1 MIYQDDIKLLEYIE
15 NKLDKDASLDVKE
28 WIEENAEN
36 QAYYEQFRRN
46 YFFMR
51 WGMRGRCVKGKFELI
66 EGKLR
71 RRRLIRK
78 VITFSAVA
86 AILIVI
92 GIGLEFFYV
101 PQEIG
106 LAQGGNSIIYPG
118 GARAM
123 LQLSSGEVVP
133 ISTKKKMLKEKNG
146 TSIEINN
153 KGEVSYKENKTGKDE
168 IQKEVYNKLL
178 IPRGGEFVVTLDDG
192 TRVWLN
198 SATEFS
204 YPVNFISERRT
215 VYLKGEAFFEV
226 SCDTT
231 RPFVVFADGCS
242 VKVYGTQ
249 FNVNTHK
256 DGVVQ
261 TVLVSGSVACQGGRS
276 EVLLKPGERAVYQKE
291 AESIAV
297 EQVNVN
303 PYIAWKDGTFIFEN
317 ESLENIMEILSLWYD
332 IDVFYAYPEARNVRL
347 TGDMKRYK
355 EIQEL
360 LYFFE
365 QISDVKFVIK
375 GKAITVKS
383 K

>member
-1 MIYQDDIKLLEYIE
+1 M
-15 NKLDKDASLDVKE
+15 
-28 WIEENAEN
+28 
-36 QAYYEQFRRN
+36 
-46 YFFMR
+46 
-51 WGMRGRCVKGKFELI
+51 EL
-66 EGKLR
+66 
-71 RRRLIRK
+71 
-78 VITFSAVA
+78 
-86 AILIVI
+86 
-92 GIGLEFFYV
+92 Y
-101 PQEIG
+101 
-106 LAQGGNSIIYPG
+106 
-118 GARAM
+118 
-123 LQLSSGEVVP
+123 
-133 ISTKKKMLKEKNG
+133 
-146 TSIEINN
+146 
-153 KGEVSYKENKTGKDE
+153 
-168 IQKEVYNKLL
+168 
-178 IPRGGEFVVTLDDG
+178 
-192 TRVWLN
+192 
-198 SATEFS
+198 
-204 YPVNFISERRT
+204 
-215 VYLKGEAFFEV
+215 
-226 SCDTT
+226 
-231 RPFVVFADGCS
+231 
-242 VKVYGTQ
+242 
-249 FNVNTHK
+249 
-256 DGVVQ
+256 Q